1 MTSLLVYQST
11 LDSVTPGPGKVHVD
25 DTGVDVSIC
34 VLCELDAKGI
44 RCHRHG
50 VVFNEEEMEMTL
62 REYLESRESLTQ
74 RDTEYLRFS
83 ARILFLLA
91 LLSSDDEKLF
101 QRLILDRDK
110 DKFDRENAEKFWER
124 AKRNGRYGWD
134 VGKDLPTR
142 EELEEFKAS
151 GTLRGKIVPH
161 IRSAHLAKRW
171 TGEGRTILKYVQIDE
186 TMVNKHLA
194 KTIPEGYYDN
204 ADPDVK
210 ENDIPK

>member
-1 MTSLLVYQST
+1 
-11 LDSVTPGPGKVHVD
+11 
-25 DTGVDVSIC
+25 
-34 VLCELDAKGI
+34 
-44 RCHRHG
+44 
-50 VVFNEEEMEMTL
+50 MTL

-74 RDTEYLRFS
+74 RDTECLRFS

-151 GTLRGKIVPH
+151 GTLRGKVVPH

-171 TGEGRTILKYVQIDE
+171 TGEGRTILKYVQINE

-204 ADPDVK
+204 DDPDVK
-210 ENDIPK
+210 ENDMPE